1 MGSVGLVTVKVAVVL
16 VTDPSAL
23 VKMARYCEPLR
34 ELKAVKEIEEVL
46 PLVVTLEEGMLVNVP
61 DELAR
66 FCHVTLVKLVAV
78 ELNVAVCPDT
88 RERFAGCVEMAGTL
102 AVTVSVAIEVV
113 AVPEALVNTA
123 W

>member
-1 MGSVGLVTVKVAVVL
+1 MGSVGLVTVKVAVLL

-46 PLVVTLEEGMLVNVP
+46 PLVVTLEDGMFVKVP
-61 DELAR
+61 VELPR
-66 FCHVTLVKLVAV
+66 FCQVTLVKFVAV
-78 ELNVAVCPDT
+78 ALKVAVCPET
-88 RERFAGCVEMAGTL
+88 RERLVGCVEMTGRL
-102 AVTVSVAIEVV
+102 AVTVSVAMEVV

-123 W
+123 